1 MSITLDAVTITTG
14 MVWSD
19 KNKYA
24 PVAQSVRRTLG
35 GTAVIEFGTLNKG
48 TPVTLSSLEDQGW
61 ITKLQLDALQALADA
76 AGGVYTLTIGAESY
90 QVMFRH
96 EEPPAMDFTPLI
108 PRTIPL
114 DDDWF
119 VGTIKLLTV

>member
-1 MSITLDAVTITTG
+1 MSITLDTITITTG
-14 MVWSD
+14 MVWAD
-19 KNKYA
+19 KHKYA

-35 GTAVIEFGTLNKG
+35 GTAIIEYGALNQG

-61 ITKLQLDALQALADA
+61 ITKLQLDALQLLADA
-76 AGGVYTLTIGAESY
+76 AGGVYTLTIGSDSY

-96 EEPPAMDFTPLI
+96 EDPPAVDFSPLI
-108 PRTIPL
+108 PRTLPL

-119 VGTIKLLTV
+119 VGTIKLMTV